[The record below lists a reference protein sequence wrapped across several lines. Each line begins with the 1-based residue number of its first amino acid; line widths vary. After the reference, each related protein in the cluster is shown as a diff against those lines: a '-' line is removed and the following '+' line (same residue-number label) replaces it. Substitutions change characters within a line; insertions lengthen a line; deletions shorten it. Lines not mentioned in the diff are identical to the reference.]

1 MKKIIILTL
10 LLIPLSSFTQKNNNG
25 KVYDKH
31 PAIEKVDKF
40 TSAWISGDTETLKSL
55 TGDNFKMGSSMNNN
69 PNYKGGDI
77 NNLVGQSRWMS
88 NNFVNI
94 SLKDRGQAYSD
105 AIEYKRSGLF
115 VQTFQEFIAW
125 DKNNGF
131 KIKTPFNATF
141 VFDKKGEKIIRFW
154 WSDNQAVWQ
163 KWNLSRQ
170 TIKNG
175 TIYKDHPYIGKV
187 RQIWF
192 NLAMGNIDQVWKD
205 FSPNSR
211 IYDLNLIDKDYNN
224 LTDHQKYVGEV
235 FSKYDLISIDEVGY
249 PDYID
254 YEGDGGTVLAWYNMI
269 VKNKKTKKNITLKF
283 HSQHDFNEEGIIVTE
298 YLYYNANLLK

>member
-1 MKKIIILTL
+1 MKKLLFFLILFPVTIIA
-10 LLIPLSSFTQKNNNG
+10 QKNNNG
-25 KVYDKH
+25 KVFDKH
-31 PAIEKVDKF
+31 PALDIAEKF
-40 TSAWISGDTETLKSL
+40 GQAWISGDTETLKSL
-55 TGDNFKMGSSMNNN
+55 VGENFRMGSAMNTN

-77 NNLVGQSRWMS
+77 DDLIGQSNFMT

-94 SLKDRGQAYSD
+94 SLKNKGQAYPD

-131 KIKTPFNATF
+131 KIKTPFNAIF
-141 VFDKKGEKIIRFW
+141 IFDEKGEKIIRFW
-154 WSDNQAVWQ
+154 WADNRAVWQ

-187 RQIWF
+187 RQIWY
-192 NLAMGNIDQVWKD
+192 NLAQGNLDKVWKD
-205 FSPNSR
+205 FSPNARVNDS
-211 IYDLNLIDKDYNN
+211 NSIDQNPKS
-224 LTDHQKYVGEV
+224 LKDHQEYVGEV
-235 FSKYDLISIDEVGY
+235 FSKFEFVSIDEVGY

-254 YEGDGGTVLAWYNMI
+254 YEGNGGVVLSWYNMT
-269 VKNKKTKKNITLKF
+269 VKNIKTGKNIILKF
-283 HSQHDFNEEGIIVTE
+283 HSQHDFNEKGMIILET
-298 YLYYNANLLK
+298 LYYNDRLLE

>member
-31 PAIEKVDKF
+31 PAIEKVNKF
-40 TSAWISGDTETLKSL
+40 TSAWISGDTETLKNL

-192 NLAMGNIDQVWKD
+192 NLAMGNIDEVWKD

>member
-141 VFDKKGEKIIRFW
+141 VFDKKGEKIVRFW

-205 FSPNSR
+205 FSPNAR
-211 IYDLNLIDKDYNN
+211 IYDLNLMDKDYNN
-224 LTDHQKYVGEV
+224 LTDHQNYVGEV
-235 FSKYDLISIDEVGY
+235 FSKYDFISIDEVGY

>member
-1 MKKIIILTL
+1 MKKFILLTL
-10 LLIPLSSFTQKNNNG
+10 LLIPISSFTQKNNNG

-31 PAIEKVDKF
+31 PAIDKVNKF
-40 TSAWISGDTETLKSL
+40 TSAWISGDSETLKSL
-55 TGDNFKMGSSMNNN
+55 TGNDFKMGSSMNSN

-141 VFDKKGEKIIRFW
+141 VFDKKGEKIVRFW

-205 FSPNSR
+205 FSPNAR
-211 IYDLNLIDKDYNN
+211 IYDLNLMDKDYNN
-224 LTDHQKYVGEV
+224 LTDHQNYVGEV
-235 FSKYDLISIDEVGY
+235 FSKYDFISIDEVGY

-298 YLYYNANLLK
+298 YLYYNGNLLK

>member
-1 MKKIIILTL
+1 MKKTL
-10 LLIPLSSFTQKNNNG
+10 LALLMLPLILWGQKNNNG
-25 KVYDKH
+25 KVFDKH
-31 PAIEKVDKF
+31 PAIDIVDQF
-40 TSAWISGDTETLKSL
+40 TAAWISGDTEALKTL
-55 TGDNFKMGSSMNNN
+55 TGGGFKMGSSMNNN

-77 NNLVGQSRWMS
+77 NNLLGQSTWMS

-131 KIKTPFNATF
+131 KIRTPFNATF
-141 VFDKKGEKIIRFW
+141 VFDKKGEKIVRFW
-154 WSDNQAVWQ
+154 WSDNQAAWQ

-175 TIYKDHPYIGKV
+175 TIYKDHPFIGKV
-187 RQIWF
+187 RQIWY
-192 NLAMGNIDQVWKD
+192 NLAQGNLDKVWKD
-205 FSPNSR
+205 FTPNAR
-211 IYDLNLIDKDYNN
+211 INDANSIDQEAKS
-224 LTDHQKYVGEV
+224 LKEHQAYVGEV
-235 FSKYDLISIDEVGY
+235 FSQFEFVSIDEVGY

-254 YEGDGGTVLAWYNMI
+254 YEGNGGVVLAWYNMTL
-269 VKNKKTKKNITLKF
+269 KSKKTNKNIVLKF
-283 HSQHDFNEEGIIVTE
+283 HSQHDFNEEGMIVLET
-298 YLYYNANLLK
+298 LYYNDRLLN

>member
-10 LLIPLSSFTQKNNNG
+10 LLIPISSFTQKNNNG

-31 PAIEKVDKF
+31 PAIDKVNKF
-40 TSAWISGDTETLKSL
+40 TNAWISGDTETLKSL
-55 TGDNFKMGSSMNNN
+55 TGNDFKMGSSMNSN

-77 NNLVGQSRWMS
+77 NNLIGQSRWIS

-141 VFDKKGEKIIRFW
+141 VFDKKGEKIVRFW

-205 FSPNSR
+205 FSPNAR
-211 IYDLNLIDKDYNN
+211 IYDLNLMDKDYNN
-224 LTDHQKYVGEV
+224 LTDHQNYVGEV
-235 FSKYDLISIDEVGY
+235 FSKYDFISIDEVGY

-298 YLYYNANLLK
+298 YLYYNGNLLK

>member
-31 PAIEKVDKF
+31 PAIDKVNKF
-40 TSAWISGDTETLKSL
+40 TNAWISGDTETLISL

-88 NNFVNI
+88 KNFVNI

-141 VFDKKGEKIIRFW
+141 VFDKKGEEIIRFW

-192 NLAMGNIDQVWKD
+192 NLAMENIDQVWKD
-205 FSPNSR
+205 FSPNAR

-269 VKNKKTKKNITLKF
+269 VKNKKTKENITLKF
-283 HSQHDFNEEGIIVTE
+283 HSQHDFNQEGIIVTE